1 MKKSVPQIVSIFMF
15 VLAISIQG
23 CKNDTELQTQL
34 MTLTNE
40 NYKLVNQKD
49 SVVKLLAASKTV
61 YDTLTASYNNLTG
74 DNEALKARIR
84 ALQAG
89 RTSMDKQIKAAEQE
103 KAVLNNIIAGKDA
116 KNDSL
121 GRVIAS
127 LNNQI
132 AGLNNAIAAGKAENK
147 SLTDIL
153 TVKNKRIVADSL
165 AEVKRLTA
173 PREYGFVDILSIG
186 GGIGLVS
193 SDLDYENRLISI
205 DNIFG
210 YQINRNFITGIGI
223 GAHFYD
229 GGMFFPLFLDFR
241 YKFGNGNLKPF
252 LSADG
257 GFLLNF
263 EDFSHNSTTFIQPMI
278 GLSKKVGQKSYLNLS
293 TGLTVMGRTPGSPGN
308 RASFFTIKA
317 AFQFPG
323 KKGPEM

>member
-1 MKKSVPQIVSIFMF
+1 MKKRIPQFLLVLF
-15 VLAISIQG
+15 VALMLLPQG

-34 MTLTNE
+34 MVLGNE
-40 NYKLVNQKD
+40 KVKLINQKD
-49 SVVKLLAASKTV
+49 SVVKLLATSHTV

-84 ALQAG
+84 SLQAG
-89 RTSMDKQIKAAEQE
+89 IASRDKQIKAAEEE
-103 KAVLNNIIAGKDA
+103 KTLLNNIIAGKDA

-121 GRVIAS
+121 GRVIAT
-127 LNNQI
+127 LNTKVADLTNTVAANQ
-132 AGLNNAIAAGKAENK
+132 AENK
-147 SLTDIL
+147 SLTDIIK
-153 TVKNKRIVADSL
+153 VKDTRIVADSL

-186 GGIGLVS
+186 GGLGFVS
-193 SDLDYENRLISI
+193 SDLDYENRLISV

-263 EDFSHNSTTFIQPMI
+263 EDFSNNSTTFIQPMI

-293 TGLTVMGRTPGSPGN
+293 TGLTIMGVTPTAERH